1 MSQPT
6 AIDRARLTRLIAR
19 ERERYDETHPRSR
32 ELHEL
37 AREHLL
43 GGAPMPWMTLW
54 AGGYPLRLAEATG
67 ARVTDVD
74 GHVYADFC
82 LGDTGAMAGHAPA
95 ATVAAISAQAARG
108 ITTML
113 PTEDAGWVG
122 AELARRF
129 GLPYWSCALSA
140 TDANR
145 FALRIARYV
154 TGRPKVLVFNHC
166 YHGSVDEAHAELTAD
181 GAVIAAR
188 GGKGP
193 PVDPALTTRVVEF
206 NDLPALEAALA
217 HGDVAAVLA
226 EPALTNIGI
235 VPPEPGFHAALR
247 DITRRTGT
255 LLIIDETHTIS
266 SGPGGYT
273 RAHGLE
279 PDLLTVGKALAGG
292 VPIGLYGLSAEV
304 AERLARLGDAD
315 LGGVEGVGGTLA
327 GNALSLAALRAT
339 LEHVLTEDAFAGM
352 FALAERYAAAAES
365 AIRDRGLPWTVTQLG
380 ARAEYRYC
388 PNVPRNGAESARAD
402 DHDLD
407 EYLHLYLLNRG
418 VLITPFHNMALMCP
432 ATEAA
437 DVELLSARFA
447 DALDDL
453 LDTRQ

>member
-1 MSQPT
+1 MSQPVT
-6 AIDRARLTRLIAR
+6 QLDRQRLTRLIAR
-19 ERERYDETHPRSR
+19 ERERFEETHPRSR
-32 ELHEL
+32 ELHEQA
-37 AREHLL
+37 ARHLL

-54 AGGYPLRLAEATG
+54 PGGYPLRLAQAAG
-67 ARVTDVD
+67 ARITDVD

-82 LGDTGAMAGHAPA
+82 LGDTGAMAGHAPP
-95 ATVAAISAQAARG
+95 ATLAAIAEQAGRG
-108 ITTML
+108 ITTRL

-145 FALRIARYV
+145 FTLRIARYV
-154 TGRPKVLVFNHC
+154 TGRPKVLVFNGC
-166 YHGSVDEAHAELTAD
+166 YHGTVDEAQATLAAD
-181 GAVIAAR
+181 GTVIAAR

-206 NDLPALEAALA
+206 NDLPALDAALA

-235 VPPEPGFHAALR
+235 VPPEPGFHAGLR
-247 DITRRTGT
+247 DLTRRHGT

-273 RAHGLE
+273 AAHNLQ

-292 VPIGLYGLSAEV
+292 VPIGLFGLSAAV
-304 AERLARLGDAD
+304 VERLAQLGDAD
-315 LGGVEGVGGTLA
+315 LGGVEGIGGTLA

-339 LEHVLTEDAFAGM
+339 LEQVLTDDAFTRM
-352 FALAERYAAAAES
+352 IALAERYAVAAEA
-365 AIRDRGLPWTVTQLG
+365 AIRERGLPWVIVQLG

-388 PNVPRNGAESARAD
+388 PDVPRSGAESARAED
-402 DHDLD
+402 RDLD

-418 VLITPFHNMALMCP
+418 VLLTPFHNMALMCP
-432 ATEAA
+432 ATDAA
-437 DVELLSARFA
+437 AVELLIAQFTG
-447 DALDDL
+447 ALDDL
-453 LDTRQ
+453 LTG